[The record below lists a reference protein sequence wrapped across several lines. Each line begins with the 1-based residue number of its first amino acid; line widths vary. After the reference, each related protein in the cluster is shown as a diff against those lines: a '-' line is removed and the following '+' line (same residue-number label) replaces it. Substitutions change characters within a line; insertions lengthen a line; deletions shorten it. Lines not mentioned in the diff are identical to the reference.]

1 MRFLPLLV
9 SLSLPVLLAA
19 QGATSSAPPATAAR
33 PLAPF
38 AAERVAVTPVQFWR
52 ADSAGWSVA
61 ADGNGL
67 RAGLDSAIAREFR
80 DRGMAARWAFAAD
93 VVRSARRNPTLR
105 ADPTALGAG
114 RWRSELPEAGDAVP
128 GLVADNLRTIT
139 ALGDTRYALI
149 PVELRGHGADAV
161 LRLVIVDTRRRSV
174 VWAADL
180 GASAQPD
187 AVASL
192 AARLADLVVDP

>member
-1 MRFLPLLV
+1 MRLLPLLV
-9 SLSLPVLLAA
+9 SLSLPVLLTA
-19 QGATSSAPPATAAR
+19 QDATSGAASAAAAR
-33 PLAPF
+33 PLATF
-38 AAERVAVTPVQFWR
+38 AAERVAVTPVQYWR
-52 ADSAGWSVA
+52 ADTAGWSA
-61 ADGNGL
+61 TADGNRL
-67 RAGLDSAIAREFR
+67 RAQLDSAIATEFR
-80 DRGMAARWAFAAD
+80 DRGMASRWAFAGD

-105 ADPTALGAG
+105 SDPTALGGG
-114 RWRSELPEAGDAVP
+114 RWRSALPEAGDAVP
-128 GLVADNLRTIT
+128 DLVADNLRTIT

-180 GASAQPD
+180 GASGQPN
-187 AVASL
+187 AAASM